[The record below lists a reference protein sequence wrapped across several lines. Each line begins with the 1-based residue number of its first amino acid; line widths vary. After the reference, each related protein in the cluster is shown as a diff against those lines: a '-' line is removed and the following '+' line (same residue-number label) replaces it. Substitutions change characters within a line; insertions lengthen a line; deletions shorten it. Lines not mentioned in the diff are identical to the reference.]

1 MTERVLVL
9 DFGAQYAQ
17 LIARRVRE
25 LGVYAEIVP
34 ASAPYEAIMAKE
46 PAALIL
52 SGGPDSVYRSGA
64 PKMDERLLAS
74 GLPQL
79 GICYGMQ
86 YLAHA
91 LGGRVDPGTPEYG
104 PADVRRTDVDDPLI
118 AGLPERLRVWMSHGD
133 RVESLPDG
141 FALLLASEGAPCAAM
156 GDRSRGI
163 YAVQFHPEVVHTEHG
178 MDILR
183 NFLYDIAG
191 LHGGWDMGSFL
202 EREVARIHAEV
213 GDGSALV
220 ALSGGVDSAVAAAI
234 VHRALGDR
242 LTAVFVDH
250 GFLRAGEAEEV
261 ERAFTERV
269 PLRFIHVR
277 AQERFLEALR
287 GVVDPE
293 EKRKRIGNLFIR
305 VFEEEAQ
312 KLGPIDFLVQGT
324 LYPDVIE
331 SGPGQAAVIKSHHNV
346 GGLPDDLR
354 FRLLEPLR
362 ELFKDEVRRLGQE
375 LGLPASLV
383 QRQPFPGPGLAI
395 RMVGE
400 VQEERLDLLRR
411 ADMVVRREIEASG
424 LAGELWQWFA
434 VLPGVR
440 TVGVMGD
447 HRTYG
452 EAVVVRAV
460 TSDDGMTADWA
471 KIDPRVLQRI
481 ASAVVSEV
489 PGINRVLYDIT
500 SKPPGTIEWE

>member
-1 MTERVLVL
+1 MSERILVL

-34 ASAPYEAIMAKE
+34 AAASYEHIMAKE

-52 SGGPDSVYRSGA
+52 SGGPDSVYRPGA
-64 PKMDERLLAS
+64 PRMDDRLLTS

-104 PADVRRTDVDDPLI
+104 PAQARRTGVDDPLI
-118 AGLPERLRVWMSHGD
+118 AGLPEHMQVWMSHGD
-133 RVESLPDG
+133 RVASLPSG
-141 FALLLASEGAPCAAM
+141 FSLLLASDGAPCAAM
-156 GDRSRGI
+156 GDPGRRI

-183 NFLYDIAG
+183 NFLYSVAA
-191 LHGGWDMGSFL
+191 LKGGWDMGSFV
-202 EREVARIHAEV
+202 EREIPRIQAEV
-213 GDGSALV
+213 GQGSALV

-277 AQERFLEALR
+277 AQERFLEALK

-312 KLGPIDFLVQGT
+312 KLGPIDYLVQGT

-346 GGLPDDLR
+346 GGLPEDLR

-400 VQEERLDLLRR
+400 VQQERLELLRR
-411 ADMVVRREIEASG
+411 ADLVVRREVEAAG
-424 LAGELWQWFA
+424 LAPELWQWFA

-471 KIDPRVLQRI
+471 KLDPQLLQRI
-481 ASAVVSEV
+481 ASAIVSEV
-489 PGINRVLYDIT
+489 EGVNRVLYDIT

>member
-1 MTERVLVL
+1 MSELVLVL

-34 ASAPYEAIMAKE
+34 ASASYADIMARE
-46 PAALIL
+46 PSALIL
-52 SGGPDSVYRSGA
+52 SGGPDSVYREGA
-64 PKMDERLLAS
+64 PTMDERLLHA

-91 LGGRVDPGTPEYG
+91 FGGRVDPGKPEYG
-104 PADVRRTDVDDPLI
+104 PASARRTGLDDPLLEGI
-118 AGLPERLRVWMSHGD
+118 PQTFRVWMSHGD

-141 FALLLASEGAPCAAM
+141 FSLLLASDGAPCAAM
-156 GDRSRGI
+156 GDAARGI

-178 MDILR
+178 QAILR
-183 NFLYDIAG
+183 NFLYGVAH
-191 LHGGWDMGSFL
+191 LRGGWDMGSFID
-202 EREVARIHAEV
+202 REVPRIREAV

-220 ALSGGVDSAVAAAI
+220 ALSGGVDSAVAAAL
-234 VHRALGDR
+234 VHRAIGDR

-250 GFLRAGEAEEV
+250 GLLRQGEAEEV
-261 ERAFTERV
+261 ELAFTQRV
-269 PLRFIHVR
+269 PLRFVHVQ
-277 AQERFLEALR
+277 AQDRFLAALR
-287 GVVDPE
+287 GVTDPE

-305 VFEEEAQ
+305 VFEDEAA
-312 KLGPIDFLVQGT
+312 KLGPVDYLVQGT

-346 GGLPDDLR
+346 GGLPPDLK
-354 FRLLEPLR
+354 FTLLEPLR
-362 ELFKDEVRRLGQE
+362 ELFKDEVRRLGEE
-375 LGLPASLV
+375 LGLPAGLV
-383 QRQPFPGPGLAI
+383 RRQPFPGPGLAI

-400 VQEERLDLLRR
+400 VEAERLELLRR
-411 ADMVVRREIEASG
+411 ADLVVRREIEA
-424 LAGELWQWFA
+424 AGAADDLWQWFA

-452 EAVVVRAV
+452 EAVVIRAV

-471 KIDPRVLQRI
+471 KLDPALLQRI
-481 ASAVVSEV
+481 ASAIVSEV
-489 PGINRVLYDIT
+489 EGVNRVLYDIT